1 MPKKQQIEQNVK
13 KRGSK
18 TSQNHVYIYNLDIF
32 IAARPTGNSKGISRI
47 YIYIYTYVEL
57 TFQSQK
63 LR

>member
-32 IAARPTGNSKGISRI
+32 IAARPTGNSKGIL
-47 YIYIYTYVEL
+47 YIYTYVEL